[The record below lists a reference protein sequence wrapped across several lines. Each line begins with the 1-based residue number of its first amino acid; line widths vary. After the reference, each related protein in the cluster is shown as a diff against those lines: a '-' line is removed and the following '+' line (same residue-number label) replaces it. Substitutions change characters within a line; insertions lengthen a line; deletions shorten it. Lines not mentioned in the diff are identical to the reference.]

1 MRVRIL
7 LKMQFVSD
15 YRQVGGFSSGIPISF
30 TNKTDHLDITEIL
43 SKVAINNINQSTNQL
58 IFVIILGF
66 PLCSNIYSIN
76 TLKYALQE
84 KIEDS

>member
-1 MRVRIL
+1 
-7 LKMQFVSD
+7 
-15 YRQVGGFSSGIPISF
+15 
-30 TNKTDHLDITEIL
+30 L

-66 PLCSNIYSIN
+66 PLWSNIYSIN